1 MAIKKIKLNKKVY
14 SNKKFKEEVDLS
26 FKKLAKSKKKFNEDR
41 LKGIYDEIFYDIPI
55 DGKDSHKNI
64 V

>member
-26 FKKLAKSKKKFNEDR
+26 FKKLAKSKKSLTK
-41 LKGIYDEIFYDIPI
+41 I
-55 DGKDSHKNI
+55 DSK
-64 V
+64 VYMMRFFMTYL